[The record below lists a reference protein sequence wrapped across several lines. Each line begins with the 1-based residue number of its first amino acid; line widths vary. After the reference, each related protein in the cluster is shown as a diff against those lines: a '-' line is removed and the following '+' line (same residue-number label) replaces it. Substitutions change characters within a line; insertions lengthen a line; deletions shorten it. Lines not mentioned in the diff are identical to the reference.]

1 MTDRLTSTML
11 VGALIRSAQAQG
23 GNAMVLA
30 KGDATSGAILI
41 QTIDRGRETGIFER
55 TPDYASGGYHM
66 VAVGPA
72 SDSSDQ
78 DRADYFA
85 RRRHSDPDLWIIE
98 LDIADGERFAAVTMC
113 G

>member
-11 VGALIRSAQAQG
+11 VGAMIRSAQARG

-30 KGDATSGAILI
+30 KGDATSGAILV

-55 TPDYASGGYHM
+55 TPDYENGGYHM

-72 SDSSDQ
+72 ADSSHQ
-78 DRADYFA
+78 ERTDYFA
-85 RRRHSDPDLWIIE
+85 RRRRNDPDLWIIE

>member
-41 QTIDRGRETGIFER
+41 QTIDRGLVDPVV
-55 TPDYASGGYHM
+55 PDPHLA
-66 VAVGPA
+66 VAK
-72 SDSSDQ
+72 SS
-78 DRADYFA
+78 
-85 RRRHSDPDLWIIE
+85 RH
-98 LDIADGERFAAVTMC
+98 RV
-113 G
+113 